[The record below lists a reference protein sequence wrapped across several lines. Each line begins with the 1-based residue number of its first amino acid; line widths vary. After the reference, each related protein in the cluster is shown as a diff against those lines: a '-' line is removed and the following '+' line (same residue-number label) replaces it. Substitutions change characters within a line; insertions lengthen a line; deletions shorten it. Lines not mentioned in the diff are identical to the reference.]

1 MNNQLN
7 PTLWRTCRTLAG
19 QTRIRL
25 LRQILQH
32 PEQNVSEMAAATGI
46 SQSAASQDLRR
57 LQSRGLLRREN
68 QGSSVIYRLVPDPQ
82 VPSAAPLVEALKKAL
97 SSPDNGEVLGV
108 ARAFSHERR
117 IQILQALLNGP
128 QSRTGLQN
136 LTRIRTTP
144 LNHHLRLL
152 MEAGCVQQEGRKFFF
167 TPTKH
172 PLLQALLK
180 LSR

>member
-82 VPSAAPLVEALKKAL
+82 VPSAALLVEALKKAL
-97 SSPDNGEVLGV
+97 SSPDDGEFLGL
-108 ARAFSHERR
+108 AKAFSHERR
-117 IQILQALLNGP
+117 IQILQVLLNGP
-128 QSRTGLQN
+128 QDRTGLRTI
-136 LTRIRTTP
+136 TRIRTTP
-144 LNHHLRLL
+144 LNHHLRSL
-152 MEAGCVQQEGRKFFF
+152 MEAGCVQQEGRKFLF
-167 TPTKH
+167 TPTRH
-172 PLLQALLK
+172 ALLQALLK